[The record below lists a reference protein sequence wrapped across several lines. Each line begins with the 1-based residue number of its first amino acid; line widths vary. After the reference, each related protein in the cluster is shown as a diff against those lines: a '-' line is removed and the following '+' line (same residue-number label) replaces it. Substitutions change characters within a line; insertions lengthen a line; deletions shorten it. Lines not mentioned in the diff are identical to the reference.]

1 MGYGKSSQKTKGIHT
16 RLYSRAF
23 IFEESGYRN
32 VFVSVDC
39 GMMGQLVKKKVIE
52 IIFTKFKDFFP
63 NHTFWQVM
71 EKLEES
77 LGDDALYNTDNVI
90 LSATHTHSGPG
101 GYMQYVLFQITSY
114 GFVQQSFQA
123 LVDGISRVIYTIYY
137 SI

>member
-1 MGYGKSSQKTKGIHT
+1 MKSSFLPKSK
-16 RLYSRAF
+16 AF
-23 IFEESGYRN
+23 F
-32 VFVSVDC
+32 
-39 GMMGQLVKKKVIE
+39 L
-52 IIFTKFKDFFP
+52 

-101 GYMQYVLFQITSY
+101 GYMQYVLFQFTSY

-123 LVDGISRVIYTIYY
+123 LVDGISRVIYTIY
-137 SI
+137 SSS